1 MTDNFKKNLEKL
13 SLTRSELF
21 QQLDI
26 LHNLII
32 EKNLSKYDE
41 ILGEINISSVNT
53 TMIIGLLRTSFL
65 YKNILFYW
73 KLFLQKAKTEL
84 KHRNL
89 NPNKLLIGM
98 I

>member
-1 MTDNFKKNLEKL
+1 MTYNFKKNLEKL

-32 EKNLSKYDE
+32 EKKLSKYDE
-41 ILGEINISSVNT
+41 ILGEINISLVNT

-65 YKNILFYW
+65 YKNILSNW
-73 KLFLQKAKTEL
+73 KLFLEKAKTEL
-84 KHRNL
+84 KYRNL

-98 I
+98 V

>member
-65 YKNILFYW
+65 YKNILFNW
-73 KLFLQKAKTEL
+73 KLFLEKAKTEL
-84 KHRNL
+84 KYRNL